1 MSSKVGVFKT
11 NKGLIEAEQKLDYYY
26 QSTKK
31 YYQQNKMTPQLL
43 ELRNLVNVSYLI
55 IKQAQQAEENK
66 GVYYNEDY
74 A

>member
-1 MSSKVGVFKT
+1 MSSKVGVFKS
-11 NKGLIEAEQKLDYYY
+11 NKSLIEAEQELDYYY

-31 YYQQNKMTPQLL
+31 YYQQNKITPQLL

-55 IKQAQQAEENK
+55 IKQAQQTKENK